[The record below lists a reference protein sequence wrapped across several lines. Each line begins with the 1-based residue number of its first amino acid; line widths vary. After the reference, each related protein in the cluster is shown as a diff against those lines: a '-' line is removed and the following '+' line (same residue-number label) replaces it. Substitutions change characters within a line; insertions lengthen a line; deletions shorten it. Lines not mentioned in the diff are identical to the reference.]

1 MCSTSDF
8 DYMQVKFKAI
18 MKVKPCVFSISQVK
32 PNDSSNECREV
43 GVLLLRL
50 LVAAAKASS

>member
-32 PNDSSNECREV
+32 PNDSSNV